1 MTEKLCG
8 ALLLTLSGFLAGFA
22 VRRELNARARILSAL
37 AEALAR
43 MRTEIT
49 LRLLPLPDLMAS
61 EAAGPDAPSR
71 AFFESL
77 CRRYAETASFEDA
90 WAAALDS
97 LALPEA
103 AEPLSGLGRVL
114 GQCDAESQGRALD
127 YARTRLL
134 EAAEDAREA
143 AKVRGS
149 LALRLLPGIA
159 AMLAIL
165 LW

>member
-1 MTEKLCG
+1 MGG
-8 ALLLTLSGFLAGFA
+8 AAGF
-22 VRRELNARARILSAL
+22 S
-37 AEALAR
+37 
-43 MRTEIT
+43 
-49 LRLLPLPDLMAS
+49 RLTRVKCA
-61 EAAGPDAPSR
+61 
-71 AFFESL
+71 
-77 CRRYAETASFEDA
+77 
-90 WAAALDS
+90 

-103 AEPLSGLGRVL
+103 AESLSGLGRVL

-134 EAAEDAREA
+134 EAAEGAREA
-143 AKVRGS
+143 ARVRGS